1 MDGPLIHKQETPS
14 LAVSIPKAV
23 SHVNVPLDSQVI
35 MALIAWILMNVNR
48 IFVML
53 ILNQLHAKIL
63 KEAGNVNVL
72 MVILLLLIREGIQVF
87 LFFL

>member
-1 MDGPLIHKQETPS
+1 M
-14 LAVSIPKAV
+14 SIPKAV
-23 SHVNVPLDSQVI
+23 SHVNVQLDSQVI
-35 MALIAWILMNVNR
+35 MALIAWILMNVNK

-63 KEAGNVNVL
+63 KEVGNVNVL

-87 LFFL
+87 LFFSLMRDPL

>member
-1 MDGPLIHKQETPS
+1 M
-14 LAVSIPKAV
+14 SIPKAV
-23 SHVNVPLDSQVI
+23 SHVNVQLDSQVI
-35 MALIAWILMNVNR
+35 MALIAWILMNVNK

-63 KEAGNVNVL
+63 KEVGNVNVH

-87 LFFL
+87 LFQSRTWTLELRV